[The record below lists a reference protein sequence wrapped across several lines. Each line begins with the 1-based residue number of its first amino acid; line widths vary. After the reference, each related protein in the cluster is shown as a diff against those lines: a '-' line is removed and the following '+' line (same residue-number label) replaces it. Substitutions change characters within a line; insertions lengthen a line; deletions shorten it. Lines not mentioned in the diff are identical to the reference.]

1 MSFQARA
8 ASPSSASLAKNS
20 LENVKMTALK
30 GVEQSLVKRILD
42 EILEDSPSVQWSE
55 IAGQEVLLD
64 CRFVDPFHE
73 VLFTGV
79 FYR

>member
-1 MSFQARA
+1 
-8 ASPSSASLAKNS
+8 
-20 LENVKMTALK
+20 MTALK